1 MEKEFDSLVEKHQVP
16 QFNTL
21 RFGNDH
27 TEGLRKGK
35 PTPYA
40 HVADNDLAV
49 GLFVEALANS
59 PIWNESVVFILED
72 DAQNGADHVD
82 AHRSPVYIAGGFV
95 KRGYIDHTPYST
107 ASVLRTMELILG
119 MEPMTQYDAAALPF
133 WRCFDSLPK
142 PSNFKAI
149 LPEIDL
155 NEKMSSS
162 MNGNGAQKD
171 LILSKRILIMTW
183 SLAGCFG
190 MDLKGDTP
198 FPGPR
203 RAGFIIPLAEGD
215 KD

>member
-1 MEKEFDSLVEKHQVP
+1 M
-16 QFNTL
+16 
-21 RFGNDH
+21 
-27 TEGLRKGK
+27 
-35 PTPYA
+35 
-40 HVADNDLAV
+40 
-49 GLFVEALANS
+49 EALANS

-155 NEKMSSS
+155 NEK
-162 MNGNGAQKD
+162 NVVLFPDHGGRD
-171 LILSKRILIMTW
+171 LSFHSRKATKIESFSILINQYLIKFVGICVNDCMKYHCLFFIKPFKLVENYE
-183 SLAGCFG
+183 SS
-190 MDLKGDTP
+190 GDH
-198 FPGPR
+198 FR
-203 RAGFIIPLAEGD
+203 YC
-215 KD
+215 